1 MELSQKV
8 EIPLPATEV
17 WRALNDPD
25 ILKQC
30 LPGCEA
36 FDRIGD
42 NTFQIQIKA
51 SVGPVKAT
59 FNGEVELTDIN
70 APHSYTLVGAGKGG
84 VAGFAKGS
92 AQVQLDAVSRDT
104 GEATVM
110 TYLVKAAVGGK
121 LAQIGSRLVA
131 GAAKKMAAE
140 FFTRFVRVI
149 CNDTENKMEVHLE
162 TLEADN

>member
-8 EIPLPATEV
+8 EIPLPVTAV

-30 LPGCEA
+30 LPGCET
-36 FDRIGD
+36 FTRTGD
-42 NTFQIQIKA
+42 NSFQMQIKA

-70 APHSYTLVGAGKGG
+70 PPHAYTLVGAGKGG

-92 AQVQLDAVSRDT
+92 AHVQLAAVARDT

-110 TYLVKAAVGGK
+110 TYMVNAAVGGK
-121 LAQIGSRLVA
+121 LAQIGSRLVS

-140 FFTRFVRVI
+140 FFTRFVRII
-149 CNDTENKMEVHLE
+149 CNDTENTMEVHLE
-162 TLEADN
+162 TLAAGN